1 MGVWIMSS
9 ATLSILGLY
18 QWGMAENND
27 IFENLILPDGINKEL
42 VTNTILEQC
51 AEFEILYPDF
61 DYMKFSIG
69 LWSQRWYRTFDKWNK
84 DLQIEY
90 NPIHNYD
97 RTEEW
102 TEKDNGS
109 ASSIDSASSVSDNYV
124 TAYNSDNLRKESQN
138 KASSSGKQIAETEN
152 ENVKKGRAYGN
163 IGVTTTVAMLS
174 EDMEF
179 ARFNLIQ
186 QIVDCFK
193 TEFCILVY

>member
-1 MGVWIMSS
+1 MSS

-18 QWGMAENND
+18 QWGMTDNND

-84 DLQIEY
+84 DLSLEY
-90 NPIHNYD
+90 NPLHNYD

-102 TEKDNGS
+102 TETDKGK
-109 ASSIDSASSVSDNYV
+109 ATSSDSANSVSDNFV
-124 TAYNSDNLRKESQN
+124 TAYNSDQLRQESRN
-138 KASSSGKQIAETEN
+138 KTNSSGTQTADTTN
-152 ENVKKGRAYGN
+152 ENIKKGRAYGN
-163 IGVTTTVAMLS
+163 IGVTTTVQMLN
-174 EDMEF
+174 EDLDF

-193 TEFCILVY
+193 TDFCILVY

>member
-1 MGVWIMSS
+1 MSS
-9 ATLSILGLY
+9 STLSILGLY
-18 QWGMAENND
+18 QWGMSDNND

-102 TEKDNGS
+102 TETDKGNATS
-109 ASSIDSASSVSDNYV
+109 TDSANSVSDNFV
-124 TAYNSDNLRKESQN
+124 TAYNSDELRKESQN
-138 KASSSGKQIAETEN
+138 KAESSGTQTADTTN
-152 ENVKKGRAYGN
+152 ENVKKGRAFGN
-163 IGVTTTVAMLS
+163 IGVTTTVTMLT
-174 EDMEF
+174 EDMDF

-193 TEFCILVY
+193 TDFCILVY